1 MGSIYRR
8 TVVDEESGKRVE
20 IGPFWIKYSR
30 NGRPFRESTHSEKI
44 TDAKRLLALR
54 EGQVVEG
61 RFLGLRVERV
71 RVQELAQDYLRDYEI
86 NGRASVRD
94 AKRYVQFFTQAFG
107 TMRVVDIR
115 SDHIAAYI
123 DERRRMGVASATIN
137 RELGGLRRMLNLGAK
152 QDPPKVLHVPM
163 IPRLKKE
170 QIRTGF
176 FEHEEFLALRGALPN
191 HQKVPL
197 SLGYWTGMR
206 RGEILTLRWEQVDL
220 ERGLLRL
227 DPGTTKTGE
236 GRVVPMV
243 GDLPAVLTQWRL
255 LTLKQWPACP
265 WVCHYQGQ
273 RLTRLTRAWDR
284 AARRVGLDGKLFH
297 DLRRTAIRNMVRAGV
312 SERVAMTISGHKTR
326 SVFDRYDIVSER
338 DLHEAAARVTAH
350 FDALKSPVLY
360 GKQEGLPEGN
370 GHNLGTVPAQ
380 LKNLHSEPLD
390 FPSVSR

>member
-20 IGPFWIKYSR
+20 IGPFWIKYYR
-30 NGRPFRESTHSEKI
+30 NGRPFRESAHSEKI

-61 RFLGLRVERV
+61 RFPGLRVEKV
-71 RVQELAQDYLRDYEI
+71 RVDELARDYLRDYEI

-107 TMRVVDIR
+107 TMRVVDVR

-123 DERRRMGVASATIN
+123 DDRRRRGAASATIN

-170 QIRTGF
+170 HIRTGF

-197 SLGYWTGMR
+197 SIGYWTGMR
-206 RGEILTLRWEQVDL
+206 RGEILTLRWERVDL

-350 FDALKSPVLY
+350 FAALKSQALY
-360 GKQEGLPEGN
+360 GKQEGLLEGN
-370 GHNLGTVPAQ
+370 GHNLGTVQAHSKD
-380 LKNLHSEPLD
+380 LRSEPLD